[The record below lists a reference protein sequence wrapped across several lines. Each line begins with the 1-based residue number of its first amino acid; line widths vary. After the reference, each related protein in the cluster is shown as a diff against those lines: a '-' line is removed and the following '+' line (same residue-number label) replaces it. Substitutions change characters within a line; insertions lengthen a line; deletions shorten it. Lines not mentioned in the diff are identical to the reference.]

1 MAALPHTGATLL
13 AAAAGMV
20 AIMLAAGGAGA
31 ADAERHEGPIAVA
44 EVIAG
49 DLARLADGRVVRLAG
64 IRVPAAGDRESGA
77 ERFAER
83 ARAEL
88 RALLDGQLVTLT
100 TAEAPYDRYGRLVA
114 QIERADGVWLQGAL
128 LERGLAQVQT
138 RPGETAHAGEMLAL
152 EQDARAARRGL
163 WAEPAFMAQDAG
175 ALDHSAGRFRIVR
188 GRVQRVAPTERYL
201 YLNFGADWRSDFTV
215 RIAPELADSL
225 PGVGLDLAGL
235 AGRMVE
241 VRGLVLEAAGP
252 LIELS
257 HAEQIRVLP

>member
-1 MAALPHTGATLL
+1 MAAVPHTGATLL
-13 AAAAGMV
+13 GAAAGMI
-20 AIMLAAGGAGA
+20 AIMLAAGDAGT
-31 ADAERHEGPIAVA
+31 ADADRNEGPIAVA

-49 DLARLADGRVVRLAG
+49 DLARLADGRIVRLAG

-77 ERFAER
+77 EHFAER

-100 TAEAPYDRYGRLVA
+100 AAEAPYDRYGRMVA

-138 RPGETAHAGEMLAL
+138 RPGETGRAREMLAL
-152 EQDARAARRGL
+152 EQEARAARRGL

-175 ALDHSAGRFRIVR
+175 ALDDSAARFRIVR
-188 GRVQRVAPTERYL
+188 GRVQRIAPTERYV

-215 RIAPELADSL
+215 RIAPELPDSL
-225 PGVGLDLAGL
+225 ASAGLDVAGL
-235 AGRMVE
+235 AGRMIE

>member
-1 MAALPHTGATLL
+1 
-13 AAAAGMV
+13 
-20 AIMLAAGGAGA
+20 
-31 ADAERHEGPIAVA
+31 
-44 EVIAG
+44 
-49 DLARLADGRVVRLAG
+49 
-64 IRVPAAGDRESGA
+64 VPAAGDRESGA

-88 RALLDGQLVTLT
+88 RALLDGQDVTLFP
-100 TAEAPYDRYGRLVA
+100 AEAPYDRYGRLVA

-138 RPGETAHAGEMLAL
+138 RPGETGRAGEMLAL

-163 WAEPAFMAQDAG
+163 WAEPAFMAQDAA
-175 ALDHSAGRFRIVR
+175 ALDDSAGRFRIVR
-188 GRVQRVAPTERYL
+188 GRVQRVAPTERYV

-225 PGVGLDLAGL
+225 TSAGLDLASL
-235 AGRMVE
+235 PGRTVE